1 MCKCGGTYLCSS
13 AEALWVKVGEY
24 LDTEVS
30 GEHPGEVMVRRRHD
44 RMEEVMDYG
53 QLAVREAAEDVF
65 HQNPPLLLTPGT
77 VLDRM

>member
-1 MCKCGGTYLCSS
+1 MYGRTYLCGS
-13 AEALWVKVGEY
+13 AKALWVKVGEY
-24 LDTEVS
+24 LDTDVS

-65 HQNPPLLLTPGT
+65 HQNPPLLLTPGA
-77 VLDRM
+77 VLHGM